1 MLTLKPNAHNLCLP
15 VFGSKSECFKCGTP
29 KGGGAKSGGGGGK
42 GGGGGS
48 GGGAPAKVVDSV
60 SINIKDRA
68 LIRDLMD
75 EMIAPSAGSG
85 AGPGAGTGSN
95 PAPASAASAASA
107 PTPASSGG
115 GGGGGGKGGG
125 GNLKASLSAM
135 GFAEVDLARA
145 EEVCGGLYTME
156 GSLNW
161 LLLHV
166 PEERI
171 PKDLGQL
178 PKTLPH
184 RHLVK

>member
-1 MLTLKPNAHNLCLP
+1 M
-15 VFGSKSECFKCGTP
+15 FGSKSECFKCGTP